1 MRSANLPDAE
11 SVQWPRT
18 VSARHAD
25 GPRTPGAGGTELRV
39 TGGELRGRRIR
50 VPRGSAVRPTADR
63 VREAL
68 FARLGDL
75 AGARVL
81 DLFGGSGALGIEA
94 LSRGAAR
101 AVFVERAGP
110 VAAVLRRN
118 LDELGVLERS
128 HIAHGDAPGV
138 VRRLAGAG
146 ERFDLALVDPPYAEP
161 ETTLRALRA
170 LATSGILAPRATV
183 VVEASR
189 HAAPPRVEGL
199 EPVDERRYGDTVIH
213 RFEAAAEAGLSP
225 GSAAGRAEAGD
236 EETS

>member
-1 MRSANLPDAE
+1 M
-11 SVQWPRT
+11 
-18 VSARHAD
+18 
-25 GPRTPGAGGTELRV
+25 RV
-39 TGGELRGRRIR
+39 TGGDLRGRRIR

-75 AGARVL
+75 SGARVL

-110 VAAVLRRN
+110 VAAVLRQN
-118 LDELGVLERS
+118 LDELDVLER
-128 HIAHGDAPGV
+128 ARVVRGDAPGV
-138 VRRLAGAG
+138 VRRLADAG

-183 VVEASR
+183 VVEMSR
-189 HAAPPRVEGL
+189 HTVPPRVEGL

-213 RFEAAAEAGLSP
+213 RFEAATEAVSP

-236 EETS
+236 EDTP